1 MKLPHMGPP
10 ANRRKLTKR
19 TFPLVSGLF
28 SLSGKVA
35 LVTGGSR
42 GIGFMIA
49 SQLLDAGADRVYICA
64 RRVDAC
70 DAAAA
75 ELSARGRVDAPGSSL
90 GRQTDVG
97 SPDRKEARC
106 VSIPADIEKPDD
118 VDRLAARLEE
128 REERLHILVNNAG
141 IAWGAPVDT
150 HPIEQIDRV
159 LAVNVR
165 AVFHLTQRLLPLLRA
180 AASPED
186 PARVINIGSI
196 DGLSIPI
203 FENYGYSASKAAVH
217 MLTRHLAH
225 ALVRDHIT
233 VNSIAPGLF
242 PSRMTR
248 TVFES
253 PAAAE
258 AVVAGIPMRRA
269 GTEEDVGGAAVYLA
283 SRAGAYLTGVVI
295 PVAGGLATID
305 THGRIDLG

>member
-1 MKLPHMGPP
+1 
-10 ANRRKLTKR
+10 
-19 TFPLVSGLF
+19 
-28 SLSGKVA
+28 
-35 LVTGGSR
+35 
-42 GIGFMIA
+42 MIA
-49 SQLLDAGADRVYICA
+49 GQLLDAGADRVYICA
-64 RRVDAC
+64 RRAEAC

-75 ELSARGRVDAPGSSL
+75 ELSTRGRGEPASSPPSQAEAGSSTI
-90 GRQTDVG
+90 Q
-97 SPDRKEARC
+97 EARC
-106 VSIPADIEKPDD
+106 VSIPADVQKPED

-141 IAWGAPVDT
+141 VAWGAPVDT

-180 AASPED
+180 AASQAD

-203 FENYGYSASKAAVH
+203 FQNYGYSASKAAVH

-258 AVVAGIPMRRA
+258 AVVADIPMRRA
-269 GTEEDVGGAAVYLA
+269 GTAEDVGGTAVYLA